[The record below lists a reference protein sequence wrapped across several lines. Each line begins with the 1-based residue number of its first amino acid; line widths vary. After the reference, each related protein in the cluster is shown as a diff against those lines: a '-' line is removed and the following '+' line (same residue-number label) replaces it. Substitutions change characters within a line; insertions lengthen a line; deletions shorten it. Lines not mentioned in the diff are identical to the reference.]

1 MSREKRSSPRVQ
13 PFVARCRLRVPGR
26 VLVGY
31 ITDLSLRG
39 ARVAIEEQAPAAGTR
54 LDLEVRFR
62 DQLRHARLAA
72 EVKWAHVAGSGGGHR
87 VGLRFVEMGVAERTL
102 LDRVIEEF
110 HTQAARIG

>member
-13 PFVARCRLRVPGR
+13 PFVARCRLRFPGR
-26 VLVGY
+26 ILVGY
-31 ITDLSLRG
+31 ITDLSVRG

-54 LDLEVRFR
+54 LHIEVRFR
-62 DQLRHARLAA
+62 NQVRHSRLAA
-72 EVKWAHVAGSGGGHR
+72 EVKWAHAAGSPGGQR

-102 LDRVIEEF
+102 LGRIIEEF